1 MSSNETS
8 VNLKAYNINGYDAPD
23 RCEKCE
29 VSLPDKD
36 ARRQHVSETR
46 HRACPFCIFALSICV
61 LAGCRSNME
70 KNYPIINWPQSTIQL
85 IWGSECTNAT
95 ADYMPDLYK
104 LGTSGICRVVGGKTS
119 CKSKF
124 PPSLNLAR
132 AILED
137 LEEAESSDII
147 KECRKTIDKPINH
160 RTAEKLGI
168 AMVSFIIASIFLN
181 IISVVVA
188 AADDSAFG
196 IPATSVLVIDAL
208 FIFTSLIMCIAMMNF
223 EGGGYLKNV
232 SGRDFSDREMI
243 GVAIWMLFA
252 MLIARVLS
260 NPWLL
265 VGALMI
271 ILPIVLVFVLFLV
284 RTRGFFA
291 VVRAAVAEG

>member
-1 MSSNETS
+1 MKS
-8 VNLKAYNINGYDAPD
+8 VAYLGFINLG
-23 RCEKCE
+23 
-29 VSLPDKD
+29 
-36 ARRQHVSETR
+36 
-46 HRACPFCIFALSICV
+46 IFALSICV
-61 LAGCRSNME
+61 LAGCRSKME
-70 KNYPIINWPQSTIQL
+70 KNYPIINWPQSTIEL
-85 IWGSECTNAT
+85 IWGEECTNAT

-104 LGTSGICRVVGGKTS
+104 LGTSGICRVVDGKTS
-119 CKSKF
+119 CMSKF

-147 KECRKTIDKPINH
+147 EECRKTIDKPINH

-181 IISVVVA
+181 IISIVVA
-188 AADDSAFG
+188 AAADSAFG
-196 IPATSVLVIDAL
+196 LPATSVLVIDAL

-260 NPWLL
+260 NPWLF